1 MDFSKTVIIQKK
13 SNSYTAQFS
22 HEGGMVKVTAKGP
35 DGTMQTM
42 STHATGGLSAQ
53 MTARV
58 LLREMIE
65 AGRVIPD

>member
-1 MDFSKTVIIQKK
+1 MDFSKTVIIKK
-13 SNSYTAQFS
+13 TGKSYTAQFS
-22 HEGGMVKVTAKGP
+22 HEDGMVKVTANGP
-35 DGTMQTM
+35 DGTMPSM
-42 STHATGGLSAQ
+42 STHATGGLNAQ